1 MPSPSNSS
9 ACQHLAEVFA
19 HDIPLT
25 TALAIAVHDWQDQ
38 RLQLFLPL
46 TENRNH
52 QESMFGGS
60 LYCAGVLACWGWL
73 HLRLRDAG
81 INTTHIVVQAGQID
95 YPLPVFKD
103 AAVICEAPNEAIWTR
118 FFNMYQRHGKAR
130 ISLSSRILTQDGQ
143 DGACFTGQFVLH
155 S

>member
-1 MPSPSNSS
+1 MLSPSNSS

-38 RLQLFLPL
+38 RLQLYLPL

-52 QESMFGGS
+52 QDSMFGGS

-73 HLRLRDAG
+73 HLRLRDVG

-95 YPLPVFKD
+95 YPLPVLKD
-103 AAVICEAPNEAIWTR
+103 AAVICEAPDEAIWTR

-130 ISLSSRILTQDGQ
+130 ISLTSRILTQDGQ

>member
-1 MPSPSNSS
+1 MTNSYASS
-9 ACQHLAEVFA
+9 ACAHLSEVFA

-25 TALAIAVHDWQDQ
+25 AALAVQVRAWDGLSLH
-38 RLQLFLPL
+38 LKLPL
-46 TENRNH
+46 AQNLNH
-52 QESMFGGS
+52 QSSMFGGS

-95 YPLPVFKD
+95 YPLPVYGD
-103 AAVICEAPNEAIWTR
+103 APVICDAPDEATWMK
-118 FFNMYQRHGKAR
+118 FFKMYQRHGKAR
-130 ISLSSRILTQDGQ
+130 ISLTSRILTADGE
-143 DGACFTGQFVLH
+143 DGAIFTGQFVLH

>member
-1 MPSPSNSS
+1 MSNAHNST
-9 ACQHLAEVFA
+9 ACQHLAQVFA
-19 HDIPLT
+19 SDIPLT
-25 TALAIAVHDWQDQ
+25 AAMAVEVRDWDKQCL
-38 RLQLFLPL
+38 RLQMPL

-52 QESMFGGS
+52 QNSMFGGS

-81 INTTHIVVQAGQID
+81 INTTHIVVQTGQID
-95 YPLPVFKD
+95 YPLPVFADAEVICAAPD
-103 AAVICEAPNEAIWTR
+103 AAVWER
-118 FFNMYQRHGKAR
+118 FFKMYQRHGKAR
-130 ISLSSRILTQDGQ
+130 ISLTSRILTAESE

>member
-1 MPSPSNSS
+1 MTNPNSNS
-9 ACQHLAEVFA
+9 ACAHLSEVFA
-19 HDIPLT
+19 QDIPLT
-25 TALAIAVHDWQDQ
+25 AALAVQVCAWDGQSLH
-38 RLQLFLPL
+38 LQLPL
-46 TENRNH
+46 AQNLNH
-52 QESMFGGS
+52 QSSMFGGS

-95 YPLPVFKD
+95 YPLPVLAD
-103 AAVICEAPNEAIWTR
+103 AEVICAAPDEAVWDR
-118 FFNMYQRHGKAR
+118 FFKMYQRHGKAR
-130 ISLSSRILTQDGQ
+130 ISLSSRILTHDGQ

>member
-1 MPSPSNSS
+1 MHTLSS
-9 ACQHLAEVFA
+9 GTACQHLAHVLA
-19 HDIPLT
+19 SDIPLT
-25 TALAIAVHDWQDQ
+25 TALAVEVRDWQNQ
-38 RLQLFLPL
+38 RLQLYLPL

-52 QESMFGGS
+52 QDSMFGGS

-81 INTTHIVVQAGQID
+81 IHTTHIVVQAGQID

-103 AAVICEAPNEAIWTR
+103 AEVICDAPDEGTWAR
-118 FFNMYQRHGKAR
+118 FFKMYQRHGKAR
-130 ISLSSRILTQDGQ
+130 ISLNSRILTHDGQ
-143 DGACFTGQFVLH
+143 DGAVFTGQFVLH